1 MKNWMLL
8 LIVLILV
15 GCVSNPV
22 PEPDWSKAER
32 EPKEV
37 VDPVSLPTL
46 CKVPWSINN
55 TECWAA
61 LDKYDIVAAGNFT
74 IAQANAEALRDT
86 KQAYDALVHA
96 GQAQQEVARF
106 KQEMLKEE
114 RRQREAETWWYRSII
129 LGGLLA
135 WGLSN

>member
-46 CKVPWSINN
+46 WFHGLS
-55 TECWAA
+55 T
-61 LDKYDIVAAGNFT
+61 T
-74 IAQANAEALRDT
+74 RS
-86 KQAYDALVHA
+86 A
-96 GQAQQEVARF
+96 GQH
-106 KQEMLKEE
+106 
-114 RRQREAETWWYRSII
+114 
-129 LGGLLA
+129 
-135 WGLSN
+135 